1 MLPDLERADRIGEFW
16 GYPESRAFAEE
27 KGFPRVRLPTT
38 AAAACGASERSR
50 RGQSAGGAFSPD
62 GATVVYTIEPNVRGG
77 HTQLWTVASDG
88 SREPKLVLEGYGALY
103 ESTYSSDGTRIAFFD
118 GGDHNT
124 HRLRIVNSDGATI
137 SRRSTPNR

>member
-1 MLPDLERADRIGEFW
+1 MLPDFEGADRIGEFW

-27 KGFPRVRLPTT
+27 KGFPRVRLPRT

-50 RGQSAGGAFSPD
+50 RGRSAGGAFSPD

-88 SREPKLVLEGYGALY
+88 SREPKLVLEGYGAFTNRRTRQMARG
-103 ESTYSSDGTRIAFFD
+103 SRSSMAVT
-118 GGDHNT
+118 T
-124 HRLRIVNSDGATI
+124 
-137 SRRSTPNR
+137 TPIGSAS